1 MALRTP
7 LNGTDDLQARPGS
20 VRGGTPDEGNPRPTR
35 RLSLAT
41 ALRSD
46 SRTMYNLLLVVPFG
60 ILFVLTAVPLVGALA
75 ISLFDWNLADPD
87 GPRFIGLENYATMIA
102 SEGFW
107 NAVSRTV
114 YQVVGTVVGQL
125 VLGMAIALLLA
136 RNFRGAGALRS
147 LYLIPMMMTP
157 VVVGLTWRML
167 FDADRGMINYLLS
180 LVGIPGPNW
189 LGDATFAMPAVIIT
203 DWWLSTPFV
212 TVILLAGIMSIPA
225 EVYEAARVDGAGAWQ
240 LFRWITLPMLKPMIL
255 LALLFRLMDAI
266 KRFDSIYVM
275 TGGGPGNATETLDL
289 HAYFAAFQGLQ
300 IGYGAAIA
308 AVILLIMFST
318 STIILRAV
326 ERTGR

>member
-1 MALRTP
+1 MGLRTFSTGDDAP
-7 LNGTDDLQARPGS
+7 MLETDQRPETPAGGPS
-20 VRGGTPDEGNPRPTR
+20 RRG
-35 RLSLAT
+35 SLAKR
-41 ALRSD
+41 LRSD
-46 SRTMYNLLLVVPFG
+46 SRTVYNMLLVVPFSV
-60 ILFVLTAVPLVGALA
+60 LFALTALPLVGAIS

-87 GPRFIGLENYATMIA
+87 GPRFIGLDNYATMFA
-102 SEGFW
+102 SDGFW
-107 NAVSRTV
+107 NAVGRTV

-125 VLGMAIALLLA
+125 IIGMGVALLLA
-136 RNFRGAGALRS
+136 RKFRGSGTLRS

-180 LVGIPGPNW
+180 SVGLPAPNW
-189 LGDATFAMPAVIIT
+189 LGDATFAMPAIIIT
-203 DWWLSTPFV
+203 DLWLSTPFV
-212 TVILLAGIMSIPA
+212 AVILLAGILSIPG
-225 EVYEAARVDGAGAWQ
+225 EVYEAARVDGANAWQ
-240 LFRWITLPMLKPMIL
+240 MFRWITLPLLKPMIL

-289 HAYFAAFQGLQ
+289 HAYFAAFQSLQ

-308 AVILLIMFST
+308 AVILAIMFGT

-326 ERTGR
+326 ERSGR

>member
-1 MALRTP
+1 MGLHTS
-7 LNGTDDLQARPGS
+7 PGGEP
-20 VRGGTPDEGNPRPTR
+20 VPPTAAPMGQEPRR
-35 RLSLAT
+35 RSLST

-46 SRTMYNLLLVVPFG
+46 TRTVHSMLLVVPFS
-60 ILFVLTAVPLVGALA
+60 ILFALTALPLVGAIS

-87 GPRFIGLENYATMIA
+87 GPRFIGLQNYATMLA
-102 SEGFW
+102 SDGFW
-107 NAVSRTV
+107 NSVWRTI

-125 VLGMAIALLLA
+125 IIGMGIALLLA

-167 FDADRGMINYLLS
+167 FDAERGMINYLLS
-180 LVGIPGPNW
+180 LVGVPGPNW

-212 TVILLAGIMSIPA
+212 TVILLAGILSIPN
-225 EVYEAARVDGAGAWQ
+225 EVYEAARVDGAGPWMI
-240 LFRWITLPMLKPMIL
+240 FRWITLPLLKPMIL

-289 HAYFAAFQGLQ
+289 HAYFAAFQNLQ

-326 ERTGR
+326 ERSGR